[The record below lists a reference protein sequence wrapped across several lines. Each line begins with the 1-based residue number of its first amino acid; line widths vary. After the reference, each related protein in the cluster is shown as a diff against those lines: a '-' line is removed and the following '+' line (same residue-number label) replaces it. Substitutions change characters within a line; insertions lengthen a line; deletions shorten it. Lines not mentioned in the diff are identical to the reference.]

1 MYYLE
6 TGNAKQTRFRNAV
19 LLALAVHAAL
29 ILSVSFSASNAK
41 SYKTPQIEVT
51 LVSQPSA
58 TASEQARQIAQAN
71 QEGSGDE
78 SDTNEISTRSNLQAD
93 TPFVQQAQPQ
103 APQKQID
110 QQRTAVATKA
120 MARHSVTSEKMDDEQ
135 EENKLE
141 GVNPE
146 FEQLSLE
153 VASLKAE
160 LDDVTRTSAEQPRVR
175 RLTATSAK
183 KSVDAAYLL
192 DWRRRLEAVG
202 NQYYPEASIRYGM
215 YGDLRMLVVI
225 RADGSLEDIQ
235 VLTSSGY
242 AVLDEAAIKI
252 VRMAAPYAPF
262 PPELKAT
269 TDKLEIVRTWYFQEN
284 QLSSP
289 SEMP

>member
-6 TGNAKQTRFRNAV
+6 TGNEKQTRFRNAV

-29 ILSVSFSASNAK
+29 ILSVSFNASNAK

-58 TASEQARQIAQAN
+58 TASDEARQIAQAN

-78 SDTNEISTRSNLQAD
+78 SDINEISTRNNLQTN
-93 TPFVQQAQPQ
+93 TPFVQQAQLQ
-103 APQKQID
+103 APQKQVA
-110 QQRTAVATKA
+110 QQRTAVATTA
-120 MARHSVTSEKMDDEQ
+120 MARHSVKPDQMDEEQ

-146 FEQLSLE
+146 IEQLSLE
-153 VASLKAE
+153 VASLQAE
-160 LDDVTRTSAEQPRVR
+160 LDDEARTSADQPRVR
-175 RLTATSAK
+175 RLTAASAK
-183 KSVDAAYLL
+183 QSVDAAYLL

-225 RADGSLEDIQ
+225 RQDGSLEDIQ
-235 VLTSSGY
+235 VLSSSGY

-269 TDKLEIVRTWYFQEN
+269 TDKLEIVRTWHFQEN

-289 SEMP
+289 REMQ

>member
-192 DWRRRLEAVG
+192 DWRQRLEAVG

>member
-6 TGNAKQTRFRNAV
+6 TGNEKQTRFRNAV

-29 ILSVSFSASNAK
+29 ILSVSFNASNAK

-58 TASEQARQIAQAN
+58 TASDEARQIAQAN

-78 SDTNEISTRSNLQAD
+78 SDINEISTRNNLQTN
-93 TPFVQQAQPQ
+93 TPFVQQAQLQ
-103 APQKQID
+103 APQKQVA
-110 QQRTAVATKA
+110 QQRTAVATTA
-120 MARHSVTSEKMDDEQ
+120 MARHSVTPDQMDDEQ

-146 FEQLSLE
+146 IEQLSLE
-153 VASLKAE
+153 VASLQAE
-160 LDDVTRTSAEQPRVR
+160 LDDETRTSADQPRVR
-175 RLTATSAK
+175 RLTAASAK
-183 KSVDAAYLL
+183 QSVDAAYLL

-225 RADGSLEDIQ
+225 RQDGSLEDIQ
-235 VLTSSGY
+235 VLSSSGY

-252 VRMAAPYAPF
+252 VRMAAPYSPF

-284 QLSSP
+284 QLSSQK
-289 SEMP
+289 EMP

>member
-1 MYYLE
+1 MYYLA
-6 TGNAKQTRFRNAV
+6 TGNEKQTRFRSAL

-41 SYKTPQIEVT
+41 PYKTPQIEVT
-51 LVSQPSA
+51 LAIQPSA
-58 TASEQARQIAQAN
+58 AAPDLARQIAQAN

-78 SDTNEISTRSNLQAD
+78 AEINEISTRNNLQAD
-93 TPFVQQAQPQ
+93 TSSMQQALLP
-103 APQKQID
+103 APQEQVA
-110 QQRTAVATKA
+110 QQRSAVATTA
-120 MARHSVTSEKMDDEQ
+120 MTQRSVTTDQTDEEQ
-135 EENKLE
+135 RENNMQGL
-141 GVNPE
+141 NPE
-146 FEQLSLE
+146 IEQLSLE
-153 VASLKAE
+153 VASLQAE
-160 LDDVTRTSAEQPRVR
+160 LDDETRTSADQPRVR
-175 RLTATSAK
+175 RLTAASAK
-183 KSVDAAYLL
+183 QSVDAAYLL

-215 YGDLRMLVVI
+215 YGNLRMLVVI
-225 RADGSLEDIQ
+225 RQDGSLEDIQ
-235 VLTSSGY
+235 VLSSSGY

-289 SEMP
+289 